1 MADLIWS
8 CPDCGDDL
16 DDDGDTL
23 YCHACGV
30 THAPPAVMVPDDDG

>member
-8 CPDCGDDL
+8 CPVCGDDL

-23 YCHACGV
+23 YCRTCGV
-30 THAPPAVMVPDDDG
+30 TYAPPAVMVPDDDG

>member
-16 DDDGDTL
+16 DDWGGEFHCPVCDTI
-23 YCHACGV
+23 
-30 THAPPAVMVPDDDG
+30 HAPPAVMVPDDDG